1 MNRKSIQN
9 VVFML
14 ISIVLVLF
22 LYTGCPNGTDDP
34 YDDGDDDYDFS
45 WSDPEDLDVEG
56 SSLKVSDE
64 TQLADKSRSRTI
76 DIDAGDHRIT
86 PDGLYAAY
94 SYIALIPDEVVL
106 DMADHNF
113 YGRGISSDSDYYQT
127 GLDCMPWADEDLD
140 EYFGD
145 GVMSQFPGIN
155 TSHYPDAVV
164 TEDSQ
169 VTFIGYVDD
178 TRTPM
183 DTDDVTAGAFVLFD
197 GSADDTVQRFDLSQ
211 DSFSLT
217 VDQMPTPGTT
227 YTGIAYELV
236 YLEAYFEDYG
246 SVRMYF
252 NDAPPYDTPPF
263 IAGDLVVKENDQSDW
278 KWIYLKHGDGPKD
291 SSGTDITDGTTVP
304 SVTPYTVAPNG
315 YAQVW
320 APDDPAEGNS
330 GNTDW
335 NWHPY
340 DGLYEFTDYFSSVSI
355 PCFMASTEQG
365 SWGGGQI
372 PTNGDKRPSN
382 PETSSM
388 YLTIPGTMMNGW
400 DQGNV
405 QFLTPYICE
414 ADYVGTTFNYT
425 GNGEPTKENNPG
437 GYGAYDPDDDGNPID
452 STPITLGDTTNTAN
466 IRGGVDNTGR
476 TAEVNMIYHEQD
488 YHLGPEDMST
498 FIYETSRLASDLII
512 SRPNMTD
519 NFGVYA
525 YDSGLISNVYD
536 DSPCKY
542 QGKVEAGDFIEIPV
556 APTMFDMAKD
566 RLCVLGNRWAPDN
579 GPTPY
584 SYNPPENEDDPY
596 YFENKILEVQIELI
610 MDVEMRMGE
619 DCLGRSTDDVSEV
632 TALEFDRRF
641 LSFIPQTEGS
651 DGDYM
656 YWGDTDEMFPL
667 QRGFYGQGTD
677 NHRLETDIRF
687 SLTKFEI
694 VANNLTYYGI
704 YSYEPSLYPDPNDG
718 PFDGLPPQGVTFTQD
733 TGITTKYYY
742 TLDGSTPAVELDN
755 DGIPE
760 IKNTATHEWIEGNQ
774 STYVTFDTTTT
785 VTAVGFD
792 EIIDYGINSDSGGL
806 HTGVYRKASIPVSG
820 TYTFTGPGNKLSG
833 SISLAEPD
841 ETQVFV
847 GLFNTETVSMNAD
860 ISPVYSDFVTI
871 SSNTATYEIEDIAAG
886 TYHLCVIADLDS
898 SSSISSGDKA
908 YPGIS
913 AEDNLLNTYE
923 VLIDSNKSVNI
934 DTWEAI
940 P

>member
-34 YDDGDDDYDFS
+34 YDDGNDNPDFS

-64 TQLADKSRSRTI
+64 TQLADRSRSRGI

-113 YGRGISSDSDYYQT
+113 YGRGISSDSDYYHT

-155 TSHYPDAVV
+155 TSHYPDAAV

-263 IAGDLVVKENDQSDW
+263 IAGDLGVKENDESDW

-291 SSGTDITDGTTVP
+291 SSGTDITDGTAVP

-372 PTNGDKRPSN
+372 LTNGDKRPSN

-400 DQGNV
+400 DQENV

-414 ADYVGTTFNYT
+414 ADYAGTTFNYT
-425 GNGEPTKENNPG
+425 GDGEPTKENNPG
-437 GYGAYDPDDDGNPID
+437 GYGVYDLDDDGNPID

-476 TAEVNMIYHEQD
+476 TAEVNMVYHEED
-488 YHLGPEDMST
+488 YHLGAEDMST

-542 QGKVEAGDFIEIPV
+542 QGKIEAGGFIEIPV
-556 APTMFDMAKD
+556 APTMFDMAKG

-584 SYNPPENEDDPY
+584 SYDPPENEDDPN
-596 YFENKILEVQIELI
+596 YFADKILEVQIELI

-687 SLTKFEI
+687 SLTRFEI
-694 VANNLTYYGI
+694 VANNLTYYSI
-704 YSYEPSLYPDPNDG
+704 YSYPPKLQPAPLDS
-718 PFDGLPPQGVTFTQD
+718 PFDDGLQVSFQEQEGSTYMKV
-733 TGITTKYYY
+733 YY
-742 TLDGSTPAVELDN
+742 TLDGSEPAVSLV
-755 DGIPE
+755 DGLPVIDDAG
-760 IKNTATHEWIEGNQ
+760 TTTEWSG
-774 STYVTFDTTTT
+774 STFPIAYGDTTT
-785 VTAVGFD
+785 VTAVAFD
-792 EIIDYGINSDSGGL
+792 EIVDYGEGSEPGGTR
-806 HTGVYRKASIPVSG
+806 TGVYRDASAPVSG
-820 TYTFTGPGNKLSG
+820 TYTFTEPGKTLSG
-833 SISLAEPD
+833 LISLTAPD
-841 ETQVFV
+841 DTPVFV
-847 GLFNTETVSMNAD
+847 GLFTSETVSMNAD
-860 ISPVYSDFVTI
+860 IHPAYSVVVTTAG
-871 SSNTATYEIEDIAAG
+871 NTAAYEIKDIAAG

-898 SSSISSGDKA
+898 SSSISSGDKTS
-908 YPGIS
+908 PGINS
-913 AEDNLLNTYE
+913 ADDTLLDTTE
-923 VLIDSNKSVNI
+923 VIIGSSDETANI
-934 DTWEAI
+934 DAWEAI